1 MERLALEGFSLCRRL
16 LEELAQG
23 KAEEARDTQRC
34 LCQCN
39 RSLSQKLYEA
49 NRAALGRELPQNRF
63 CGCVA
68 CFQMMGYL
76 AGQALS
82 GRPEEGK
89 AQLARMKELLEE
101 FEGAHQRGEAV
112 SVFFMMIPVYENTAG
127 RVA

>member
-1 MERLALEGFSLCRRL
+1 
-16 LEELAQG
+16 
-23 KAEEARDTQRC
+23 
-34 LCQCN
+34 
-39 RSLSQKLYEA
+39 
-49 NRAALGRELPQNRF
+49 
-63 CGCVA
+63 
-68 CFQMMGYL
+68 MMGYL